1 MRERRSGAIAT
12 CSRRDSQSP
21 PHSVS
26 LEALPS
32 PEQAPLLLLLLV
44 LQAGRKIKKE
54 GCHLP
59 TINIKA

>member
-12 CSRRDSQSP
+12 CSRRDSLSP
-21 PHSVS
+21 LHSAS
-26 LEALPS
+26 PEALPP
-32 PEQAPLLLLLLV
+32 PELAPLLLLLA
-44 LQAGRKIKKE
+44 LQAGHRIKKE

>member
-12 CSRRDSQSP
+12 CSRRDSLSP
-21 PHSVS
+21 LHSAS
-26 LEALPS
+26 LEALPP
-32 PEQAPLLLLLLV
+32 PELVLLA
-44 LQAGRKIKKE
+44 LQAGHRIKKE

>member
-1 MRERRSGAIAT
+1 MRERRSGVIAT
-12 CSRRDSQSP
+12 CSRRDSLSP
-21 PHSVS
+21 PHSAS
-26 LEALPS
+26 LEALPP

-44 LQAGRKIKKE
+44 LQAGHRIKKE